1 MPVVTGD
8 GRRAPQIERE
18 RSVAVYRLLYST
30 GGYGRFGSFLRPAAQ
45 PMVVLGRRRDG
56 RLGAPSE
63 PGAISWK
70 AARAWCAAVWNATDF
85 SVSSVYFNTAALFTK
100 VKPYCSKM

>member
-70 AARAWCAAVWNATDF
+70 AEGVVRSRLECHR
-85 SVSSVYFNTAALFTK
+85 LLRLK
-100 VKPYCSKM
+100 CIL

>member
-45 PMVVLGRRRDG
+45 TTIAKVRR
-56 RLGAPSE
+56 
-63 PGAISWK
+63 
-70 AARAWCAAVWNATDF
+70 
-85 SVSSVYFNTAALFTK
+85 
-100 VKPYCSKM
+100 